1 MWGSATRLLVTATR
15 LLVTATRLLVTATR
29 LLVAATRLPVAATR
43 LPVAATRLTVVFL
56 SLPHSLAPP
65 LSPPRPLS
73 RLALARTLPLA
84 ATGADL
90 ARALSRAL
98 CSPLWAQQQRDTTS
112 SSAYEVI
119 KELDLQLEASQV
131 QGLVLGVGG
140 CWGLRVKV

>member
-1 MWGSATRLLVTATR
+1 MTHVGFRNSSPCHCNSSSCHCNSSPCHCNSS
-15 LLVTATRLLVTATR
+15 
-29 LLVAATRLPVAATR
+29 LVAATRLPVAATR
-43 LPVAATRLTVVFL
+43 LPV
-56 SLPHSLAPP
+56 
-65 LSPPRPLS
+65 
-73 RLALARTLPLA
+73 ALARTLPLA

-140 CWGLRVKV
+140 CWGLRVKI